1 MKDMLQIRIYDQPY
15 KLRELFLFIQIPLTL
30 EGIKMPD
37 NLRLPFWFY
46 LAILCPSVYIE
57 HHPNQHV
64 LDNSADKISR
74 SKLSY
79 SITSMGGCSKPLT
92 GIICWYGSLLFNTY
106 DFSGSLLPL
115 LSLAKWNKGEIL
127 LTIKPNC
134 SVTVDF
140 CSFKDERM
148 PTIKPNWSLGVSLQY
163 C

>member
-1 MKDMLQIRIYDQPY
+1 
-15 KLRELFLFIQIPLTL
+15 
-30 EGIKMPD
+30 MPD

-57 HHPNQHV
+57 PHPNQHV

-92 GIICWYGSLLFNTY
+92 GIICRYGSLLFNTY

-115 LSLAKWNKGEIL
+115 LSLAK
-127 LTIKPNC
+127 
-134 SVTVDF
+134 
-140 CSFKDERM
+140 
-148 PTIKPNWSLGVSLQY
+148 
-163 C
+163 

>member
-46 LAILCPSVYIE
+46 LAILCPVPISL
-57 HHPNQHV
+57 HRTSPQ
-64 LDNSADKISR
+64 SACIGHDSSDKISR

-115 LSLAKWNKGEIL
+115 LSLAKWNKGKTL

-134 SVTVDF
+134 SLTVDF
-140 CSFKDERM
+140 CSFKDERRCQ
-148 PTIKPNWSLGVSLQY
+148 P
-163 C
+163 